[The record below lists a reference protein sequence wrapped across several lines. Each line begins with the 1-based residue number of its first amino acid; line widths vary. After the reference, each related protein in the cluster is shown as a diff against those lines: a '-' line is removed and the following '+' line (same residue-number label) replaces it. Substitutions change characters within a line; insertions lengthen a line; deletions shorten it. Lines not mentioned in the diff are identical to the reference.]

1 MALNLADILGAVFLG
16 LGIWDGYKKGLIK
29 KGMSLAIT
37 LAALVIVYIA
47 SPSVEIFFRGVL
59 PETMG
64 LDHLL
69 EDGGDLYQTLFLS
82 GLKEQAAEY
91 VTLFAARILSVV
103 VTYVVAR
110 FLLRLIFIPLEA
122 LVKVPGLSLL
132 NRLAGACFGLFQQIL
147 TLWVF
152 FLLLMVFSGTS
163 WGGILSGLV
172 RSSVWMSSLYEN
184 NLLLLFGIL
193 FFLKV

>member
-1 MALNLADILGAVFLG
+1 MWNLADVLGAVFLG

-37 LAALVIVYIA
+37 LAALVVVYIA
-47 SPSVEIFFRGVL
+47 SPTVELFFRGVL
-59 PETMG
+59 PEA
-64 LDHLL
+64 LAFENLV
-69 EDGGDLYQTLFLS
+69 EDGGDIYQTLFLS

-91 VTLFAARILSVV
+91 VTVFAARILSVA

-110 FLLRLIFIPLEA
+110 ILLRLVFVPLEA

-132 NRLAGACFGLFQQIL
+132 NRLAGAGFGLLQQIV
-147 TLWVF
+147 TLWVI

-163 WGGILSGLV
+163 WGGAASGMV
-172 RSSVWMSSLYEN
+172 RDSAWMSALYEN

-193 FFLKV
+193 FLIKV

>member
-1 MALNLADILGAVFLG
+1 MVFG
-16 LGIWDGYKKGLIK
+16 TVYKKGLIK

-132 NRLAGACFGLFQQIL
+132 KPVGRRLFRAFSTDFDLMGVLSASDGVQRDFLGRSRKRVGTEQRLDELFI
-147 TLWVF
+147 
-152 FLLLMVFSGTS
+152 
-163 WGGILSGLV
+163 
-172 RSSVWMSSLYEN
+172 
-184 NLLLLFGIL
+184 
-193 FFLKV
+193 

>member
-1 MALNLADILGAVFLG
+1 MYCCSFFCLSHKPASSSALFRWPGKCV
-16 LGIWDGYKKGLIK
+16 KGTAPVVLYI
-29 KGMSLAIT
+29 SL
-37 LAALVIVYIA
+37 
-47 SPSVEIFFRGVL
+47 PSVRIFFRGIF
-59 PETMG
+59 PETIG

-163 WGGILSGLV
+163 WGEAERGLV
-172 RSSVWMSSLYEN
+172 RGSALLSSFSEN
-184 NLLLLFGIL
+184 TLLLLFGFL
-193 FFLKV
+193 FFLKVSNMR